1 MIDAYF
7 KPVVDLSTE
16 KFTWKTPDLVG
27 LRIFMS
33 DKLSWSEDETDR
45 HLLPV
50 MKELSEKKSA
60 QTRIDGYFTVRYE
73 DNKRAARFTS
83 KRLMEATKA
92 LKRKRHQGLDV
103 ELDVKAM
110 LENAP
115 KDFGIVF
122 PNPKQSLL
130 FVLEQNDQG
139 VNQALVNV
147 VKQRRKLE
155 IERMN
160 NEEVEEEEEGK
171 KKMLLILMKKKE
183 RQIVCMKYLESL
195 MTKILNTRA
204 FS

>member
-73 DNKRAARFTS
+73 DDKRAARFTS
-83 KRLMEATKA
+83 KRLIEATKA

-103 ELDVKAM
+103 ELDVEAM
-110 LENAP
+110 LKNAP

-183 RQIVCMKYLESL
+183 RQIICMKYLESL